1 MGYRVEHYKLFI
13 FTVSAMLA
21 GIAGALY
28 VPQVGIINPGEFS
41 PAKSIAIVIWV
52 ALGGR
57 GTLVGAAMGA
67 LIVAAAESWLTAAF
81 PEAWLFALGAMFIVV
96 TIFLPQGVLGLIEGT
111 FRKRAAAPIA
121 AAPDAKEAEA

>member
-1 MGYRVEHYKLFI
+1 
-13 FTVSAMLA
+13 
-21 GIAGALY
+21 
-28 VPQVGIINPGEFS
+28 
-41 PAKSIAIVIWV
+41 
-52 ALGGR
+52 
-57 GTLVGAAMGA
+57 MGA